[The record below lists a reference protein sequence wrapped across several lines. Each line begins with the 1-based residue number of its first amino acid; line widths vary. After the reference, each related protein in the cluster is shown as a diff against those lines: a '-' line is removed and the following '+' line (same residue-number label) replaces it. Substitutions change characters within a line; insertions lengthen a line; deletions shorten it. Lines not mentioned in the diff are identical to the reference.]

1 MDGRDNH
8 LAAAAAAA
16 SVEFRLRRERESE
29 NTFNNIPP
37 FLRLFSPHPESRRFR
52 IDARIWV
59 TLCLKE

>member
-37 FLRLFSPHPESRRFR
+37 FLRLFSPHPSERGT
-52 IDARIWV
+52 AG
-59 TLCLKE
+59 LKSFLR

>member
-8 LAAAAAAA
+8 FAAAAA

-37 FLRLFSPHPESRRFR
+37 FLRLFSPHPSERGT
-52 IDARIWV
+52 AG
-59 TLCLKE
+59 LKSFLR